1 MVRDRES
8 GIARALFSK
17 PEIMILDEATNS
29 LDKENENKII
39 EEILENTNNKTIIMI
54 SHRHSNIK
62 NFDKI
67 YNIHEGKVFLNEKFE
82 SAVIIDSALLAEDTM
97 KF

>member
-1 MVRDRES
+1 MVRDREF

-39 EEILENTNNKTIIMI
+39 EEILENTKQ
-54 SHRHSNIK
+54 K
-62 NFDKI
+62 NYYYDF
-67 YNIHEGKVFLNEKFE
+67 
-82 SAVIIDSALLAEDTM
+82 SQT
-97 KF
+97 

>member
-1 MVRDRES
+1 MGSKISGGQRQI

-39 EEILENTNNKTIIMI
+39 EEILENTNKKTII
-54 SHRHSNIK
+54 
-62 NFDKI
+62 
-67 YNIHEGKVFLNEKFE
+67 
-82 SAVIIDSALLAEDTM
+82 
-97 KF
+97 

>member
-1 MVRDRES
+1 MGSKISGGQRQRI

-39 EEILENTNNKTIIMI
+39 EILENTNKKTIIMI

-62 NFDKI
+62 
-67 YNIHEGKVFLNEKFE
+67 KF
-82 SAVIIDSALLAEDTM
+82 
-97 KF
+97 